1 MIGLYRRE
9 LSGIELGADEEA
21 HATGLS
27 PRFRIAR

>member
-9 LSGIELGADEEA
+9 LSGIELGSDEKA
-21 HATGLS
+21 RVRLT